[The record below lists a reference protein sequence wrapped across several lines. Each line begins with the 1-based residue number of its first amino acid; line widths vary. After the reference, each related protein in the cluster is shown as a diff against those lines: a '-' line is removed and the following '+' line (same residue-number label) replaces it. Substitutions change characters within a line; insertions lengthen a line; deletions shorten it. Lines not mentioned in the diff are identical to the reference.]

1 MPNEKLLAT
10 LQETRRDIVDLRGQ
24 RIDRLQGA
32 NDAVNDE
39 RANLQMAQ
47 TRAQIAVR
55 KDEDIKAKMD
65 ELKNHLNGLTEKPQY
80 MLDKLIRL
88 GADQLGTYRER
99 QAENEIVRQRQ
110 RELADAETR
119 LSIAQTELQR
129 SDNDVHEIDARIR
142 EVQSN

>member
-129 SDNDVHEIDARIR
+129 SDNDVHDIDARIR